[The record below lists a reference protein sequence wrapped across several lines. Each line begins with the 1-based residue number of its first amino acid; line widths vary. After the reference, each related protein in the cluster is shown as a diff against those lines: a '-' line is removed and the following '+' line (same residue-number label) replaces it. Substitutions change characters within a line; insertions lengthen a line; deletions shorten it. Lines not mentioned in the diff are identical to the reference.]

1 MKPSPWLALKE
12 SLLATDE
19 KPHPDDKSIEE
30 LAQEWHVK
38 ISRARALVAD
48 LRRVGK
54 IEAVRG
60 GQRVYYRRVK

>member
-12 SLLATDE
+12 SLMASDE

-38 ISRARALVAD
+38 ESRARTLVAD
-48 LRRVGK
+48 LQRVGRV
-54 IEAVRG
+54 EAIRAG
-60 GQRVYYRRVK
+60 KRVYYRRVK